1 MTSPDTVS
9 VSDATR
15 AVIRRLEHAVNT
27 RRPDLLADIVTD
39 DFVRHCEA
47 TPGVDVRTRGQF
59 ADFLGQDLTVF
70 PDSVQTFEH
79 ILVDG
84 DMAAVWATYEGTQDG
99 PMGPFPASGKKA
111 RFWYSGIMR
120 MERGRIAE
128 WWVTWDNMTILAQLG
143 HLGAEAPGG

>member
-1 MTSPDTVS
+1 MSADT
-9 VSDATR
+9 DTTR
-15 AVIRRLEHAVNT
+15 SVIRRLEHAVNT
-27 RRPDLLADIVTD
+27 RQPHLLDEIVTD

-47 TPGVDVRTRGQF
+47 TPGLEVRNRGQF
-59 ADFLGQDLTVF
+59 AEFLRQDLTVF

-84 DMAAVWATYEGTQDG
+84 DMAAVWATYEGTQTG
-99 PMGPFPASGKKA
+99 PIGPFPASGQRA
-111 RFWYSGIMR
+111 RFWYGGVMR

-143 HLGAEAPGG
+143 HLPAE